1 MLVYLSIKLPA
12 DTISSITP
20 DRVVFCSAVV
30 RGRDVSRKT
39 KTVSSTDP
47 KNSYSI
53 GWLEAGL
60 FFSGPFQSQAGWHD
74 CHIIHSFFITVELK
88 RYKIAIRCSRLRNP
102 QPKPILTVSYCV
114 WSCPKSRSRGHMTK
128 GNDKDECD
136 SKQVSTQTQIY
147 FPLFSVDC

>member
-60 FFSGPFQSQAGWHD
+60 FFSGPFQSQAG
-74 CHIIHSFFITVELK
+74 
-88 RYKIAIRCSRLRNP
+88 
-102 QPKPILTVSYCV
+102 
-114 WSCPKSRSRGHMTK
+114 
-128 GNDKDECD
+128 
-136 SKQVSTQTQIY
+136 
-147 FPLFSVDC
+147 